1 MPQCGSGGVPLGH
14 FHGVYLISVVLRYQ
28 HRTHSCGIYTHTLLV
43 RRLLEFFF
51 SSTDCQGTSVK
62 VVFNLAFDDVR
73 ML

>member
-28 HRTHSCGIYTHTLLV
+28 HRTHSCGIYTHPAREKTAGI
-43 RRLLEFFF
+43 FF
-51 SSTDCQGTSVK
+51 SSADCQGTSVI
-62 VVFNLAFDDVR
+62 VVFNMAFDDVR